1 MFGIPKM
8 EENGI
13 DIVDWDAQ
21 IYRVYSIKWFT
32 DLITT
37 NKNGLVNPSKWEDP
51 FENFFLQNQCVASD
65 GTIVSLESLSNSWY
79 GQCWT
84 RNSDSD
90 AMWRIYSSNKEGV
103 RVSTTI
109 RKLFSSLYDHNDK
122 FSNLKYMIGSVEY
135 LERTKIEQFLSN
147 TTFTELAMG
156 GQPHKFAKTLCIKR
170 SEFSHENEVR
180 LLFQDVENNVG
191 KNGVASFPFN
201 HDMILDDVALDP
213 RLSPADFQN
222 VKSRLVKLGC
232 KLPIIQSDL
241 YQITPTTIRLD

>member
-1 MFGIPKM
+1 M

-90 AMWRIYSSNKEGV
+90 AMCAYTVRI
-103 RVSTTI
+103 R
-109 RKLFSSLYDHNDK
+109 RAL
-122 FSNLKYMIGSVEY
+122 EY
-135 LERTKIEQFLSN
+135 L
-147 TTFTELAMG
+147 
-156 GQPHKFAKTLCIKR
+156 QPLESSFRAFMTITI
-170 SEFSHENEVR
+170 
-180 LLFQDVENNVG
+180 
-191 KNGVASFPFN
+191 SFP
-201 HDMILDDVALDP
+201 A
-213 RLSPADFQN
+213 
-222 VKSRLVKLGC
+222 
-232 KLPIIQSDL
+232 
-241 YQITPTTIRLD
+241 